1 MCSYEKKRRC
11 NVYITVYVCVVMRR
25 REDVMFILLYCI
37 CVCSYEKKRRCNVYI
52 TVYVCVV
59 MRRREDVMFILLYMC
74 V

>member
-1 MCSYEKKRRC
+1 MF
-11 NVYITVYVCVVMRR
+11 ILVYVCVV
-25 REDVMFILLYCI
+25 
-37 CVCSYEKKRRCNVYI
+37 KKRCNVYI